1 MSEEGFV
8 RSARRDGIASEEEG
22 KRKEEGCSQDE
33 RSGLRGEQKEEGSM

>member
-22 KRKEEGCSQDE
+22 KRKEEGFV
-33 RSGLRGEQKEEGSM
+33 RSARRDGIARM